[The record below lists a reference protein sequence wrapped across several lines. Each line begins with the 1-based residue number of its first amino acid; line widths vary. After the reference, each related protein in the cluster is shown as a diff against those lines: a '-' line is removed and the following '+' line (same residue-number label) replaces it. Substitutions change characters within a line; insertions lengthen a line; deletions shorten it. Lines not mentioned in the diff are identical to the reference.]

1 MYTMDDDPYAW
12 FGPIPSTA
20 QVVGSVME
28 GEKMIRFGVRTNR
41 RAWWILT
48 ECPKRVGSFRS
59 STRFQMRKVVGK

>member
-1 MYTMDDDPYAW
+1 MYTMDDDPYAF

-20 QVVGSVME
+20 RVVGSVME

-48 ECPKRVGSFRS
+48 ERGGLNV
-59 STRFQMRKVVGK
+59 